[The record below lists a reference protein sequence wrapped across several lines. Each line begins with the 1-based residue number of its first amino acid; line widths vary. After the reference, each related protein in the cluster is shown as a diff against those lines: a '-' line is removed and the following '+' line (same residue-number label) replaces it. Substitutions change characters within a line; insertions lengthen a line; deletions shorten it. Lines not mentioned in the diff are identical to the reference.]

1 MAKKKAKRRPVRR
14 LPARKASGSHVM
26 PGFQQGNISE
36 VVPLLGDSQLG
47 ECDFP
52 PTVNAALVAFS
63 HDAMR
68 FAFRDRES
76 LKTLDREQRLD
87 FGGMLSYATHMGFA
101 MALYRYAD
109 QLQEVPEL
117 AEWKRK
123 RHDGLDKGHATQ
135 TQAREAKYQRIRDT
149 CSQLEA
155 EGKPCTYDVLAV
167 ACGCS
172 RSTVER
178 AINSRTVKRTK
189 R

>member
-1 MAKKKAKRRPVRR
+1 MAKKKAKRSTARR
-14 LPARKASGSHVM
+14 LPARKASGGHVM

-36 VVPLLGDSQLG
+36 VVPLLDDPQLG

-52 PTVNAALVAFS
+52 PGVNAALVAFS

-123 RHDGLDKGHATQ
+123 RTDGGDVGRRISTSRSEK
-135 TQAREAKYQRIRDT
+135 QAQRIRDT
-149 CSQLEA
+149 WASMEA
-155 EGKPCTYDVLAV
+155 DGKKVTNDIVAT

-172 RSTVER
+172 VSTVNR
-178 AINSRTVKRTK
+178 AFKTKPAKPTK